1 MKKQA
6 QKEEFYG
13 ATTISEKGQVVI
25 PCDARTDMKLVGG
38 DKLLAFG
45 IDGFL
50 VLAKLSQL
58 EKFEKHLA
66 AKLSSFRN
74 KR

>member
-1 MKKQA
+1 MAKAIK
-6 QKEEFYG
+6 KEEFYG
-13 ATTISEKGQVVI
+13 ATTIGEKGQVVI
-25 PCDARTDMKLVGG
+25 PCDARDDMKLASG

-66 AKLSSFRN
+66 SKLASFRN